1 MSRFSDKAI
10 IVTGAAS
17 GFGTAIAKR
26 FASEGASVMCADI
39 NVEGAKAVADSLPGA
54 LAFGIDVTEPDQND
68 AMAKA
73 AVDAWGKI
81 DVLCCNAGAPHKG
94 SYMVRMPLEDFD
106 RMWAI
111 NVRSIFLAARA
122 ALPHM
127 PPGSTIINTASIGGK
142 RPRPGLAPYNASKA
156 AVINLTQSM
165 AIEMAPNVRVNCV
178 CPVSSATNFD
188 FQTIGK
194 KDLPEEMEASVVAT
208 IPMGRRALPED
219 VADAYAFL
227 ASTDAK
233 FLTGVSLDVDGGRAI

>member
-106 RMWAI
+106 GMWAI

-127 PPGSTIINTASIGGK
+127 PPGSTIINTASIG
-142 RPRPGLAPYNASKA
+142 A
-156 AVINLTQSM
+156 
-165 AIEMAPNVRVNCV
+165 
-178 CPVSSATNFD
+178 
-188 FQTIGK
+188 
-194 KDLPEEMEASVVAT
+194 
-208 IPMGRRALPED
+208 
-219 VADAYAFL
+219 
-227 ASTDAK
+227 
-233 FLTGVSLDVDGGRAI
+233 